1 MLYIRFLAM
10 HLARVMLIVGLFPG
24 LVLLAYGAFDLTYT
38 GGLVVQAQE
47 LESEPVVPGEFIGD
61 VRDLPKPEPNPPIEF
76 PRFTEPP
83 QDPDPLSNLIE
94 WPETPFDPLLEREQI
109 LREEERTFTPLEE
122 RTFNSPDLN
131 FGGIPFQGGTPP
143 DTVGEVGSNDYIQMT
158 NASVVQI
165 YDKSGVLQA
174 GPFALD
180 ALWTLGGACAN
191 GRGDPIVLYDHLAD
205 RWLMSEFATVGNHLC
220 VYISMSSDPI
230 AGGWFNYDFTTP
242 NFPDYPKYAVWPD
255 AYYVSSN
262 ESGPSAAYALDRTNM
277 LAGLVAAAPV
287 RRTAPDLAG
296 FGFQALIPSDLD
308 GPPPPVGSPNFFMR
322 HRDDEVHNA
331 GSNNPAQDFLEIWEF
346 SVDFV
351 TPANS
356 TFTQVANIPVAE
368 FDSDLC
374 GLVSFFCFPQPGTA
388 TTLDPLREV
397 IMWRLQYRNFG
408 THETLVGNFVT
419 DVTGADQGGIR
430 WFELRRTPPGVGAW
444 ALFQEGTQSPDTDNR
459 WMGSIAMDKACGMA
473 LGYSVSSAV
482 TFPSIR
488 YAGRLAGDPLGTM
501 PQGEVPVV
509 DGLFS
514 QTGVT
519 RWGDYSSMNVDPIDD
534 CTFWYTNEYVGDGEN
549 NGFGGTGRWTT
560 QITRFTLPNCGV
572 LVTEVD
578 IDVKAFSNAN
588 GFSCKKKGVLPVTI
602 WGKCGFDVSE
612 IDLSTVV
619 LKLTNGTDV
628 GGPVVNSLICDRG
641 DPDIDQ
647 GSSGGALVAD
657 CFDAAGLPGQDGVA
671 DKEGGTLDGV
681 DDIDVRFD
689 AQTVIGN
696 ICTGASKR
704 DIIPTNGLVIM
715 GELNDGTM
723 FTSVPFPDVGIDQL
737 LVSQVPKP

>member
-122 RTFNSPDLN
+122 RTFTPLEERTFNSPDLN

-165 YDKSGVLQA
+165 YDKNGVLQA

-262 ESGPSAAYALDRTNM
+262 EAGPSAAYALDRTNM

-501 PQGEVPVV
+501 PQGEVTAVN
-509 DGLFS
+509 GAFS
-514 QTGVT
+514 QTGST
-519 RWGDYSSMNVDPIDD
+519 RWGDYSSMNVDPVDG
-534 CTFWYTNEYVGDGEN
+534 CTYWYTNEFVGN
-549 NGFGGTGRWTT
+549 NLGQWTT
-560 QITRFTLPNCGV
+560 QITRFTLPNCNQ
-572 LVTEVD
+572 VTEVD
-578 IDVKAFSNAN
+578 IDVKAFSNVN
-588 GFSCKKKGVLPVTI
+588 GFNCKKKGVLPVTI

-671 DKEGGTLDGV
+671 DMEGGTLDGV